1 MKKMVIAMLA
11 MGMSLTA
18 AVTAS
23 AGAFEQYYDYENP
36 DGSYSYYFEQGQGV
50 FVTIDKNWY
59 QNTFVKTDDS

>member
-36 DGSYSYYFEQGQGV
+36 DGSYSYYFDQGV
-50 FVTIDKNWY
+50 LVTLDEN
-59 QNTFVKTDDS
+59 